1 MRLLAA
7 VLLVAGFALVSRTPA
22 DAASRTVCAIG
33 CPFAT
38 IQAAVD
44 AAADGDT
51 IKIKK
56 GAYVENVVL
65 TDKSLTLQGAGALA
79 TVVDGG
85 GVGRAFTITGTFG
98 VTRVKLA
105 DLTITGGQ
113 TPDLGGGISCGSA
126 ELTVTDASIVHNATQ
141 GLGGGLYTNCAKTTL
156 VRTLV
161 TENRSDGPGN
171 FDGGGGI
178 AAISGVTLKLANST
192 VAVNHAVTDG
202 GGILG
207 REASIVVE
215 YGTIAANRAGRFGGG
230 ISIDGELTLA
240 ASTVVDDV
248 AGQDGGGLYGVDATI
263 AEVKKTT
270 VLHNQPNECGGS
282 GCP

>member
-1 MRLLAA
+1 MKPLIVVFLAA
-7 VLLVAGFALVSRTPA
+7 GLPLAPIGRAY
-22 DAASRTVCAIG
+22 AASRTVCAVG

-44 AAADGDT
+44 ASADGDT
-51 IKIKK
+51 IRVRK
-56 GAYVENVVL
+56 GAYVENVVI
-65 TDKSLTLQGAGALA
+65 TNKSVTLQGAGALA

-85 GVGRAFTITGTFG
+85 GVGRAFTISGTFG
-98 VTRVKLA
+98 VTRVKLS

-126 ELTVTDASIVHNATQ
+126 ELTVTDAAIVHNATQ

-178 AAISGVTLKLANST
+178 AAISGVTSKLANST

-207 REASIVVE
+207 REASIAVE
-215 YGTIAANRAGRFGGG
+215 NGSIAANRAGRFGGG
-230 ISIDGELTLA
+230 VSIDGDLVLS

-248 AGQDGGGLYGVDATI
+248 AGQDGGGLYGIDATI
-263 AEVKKTT
+263 SQVRKTT
-270 VLHNQPNECGGS
+270 VLHNQPNDCS